1 MAKIRPID
9 EREFPVQR
17 FGIAVPDRTATGQV
31 EAMSL
36 FAGQSVGG
44 VKRVTPAREI
54 IEELVMEAEDLLSR
68 SH

>member
-1 MAKIRPID
+1 
-9 EREFPVQR
+9 
-17 FGIAVPDRTATGQV
+17 
-31 EAMSL
+31 MSL

-44 VKRVTPAREI
+44 VERVTPAREI